1 MPVCDIDI
9 EDVIEEEEGFVGKKG
24 FGGEEDNIEDGI
36 VVANDLCYLMI
47 QTTLNVDFDEDIN
60 TKSHV
65 LMSFGQSIVIKFSQS
80 SFKFFIRNQYQERY
94 LKAAPMDD
102 KFVFKMIKVCVVIYH
117 GTKLGLCSERG
128 SSARKDASNVV
139 KTKIKAIRLPESN
152 SGSHGSA
159 SCSSYSLF

>member
-102 KFVFKMIKVCVVIYH
+102 KFVFKMIKV
-117 GTKLGLCSERG
+117 
-128 SSARKDASNVV
+128 
-139 KTKIKAIRLPESN
+139 
-152 SGSHGSA
+152 
-159 SCSSYSLF
+159 